1 MDLSQ
6 IRAFLAV
13 CETKSFTKAARQINM
28 SQPSISL
35 KIKALEKHL
44 GAKLLIRE
52 QNNLQLT
59 DEGCYAE
66 EKFLDII
73 SKTIAIEEYFSQV
86 KILTDSTITVYHA
99 EKDSCSGLEH
109 LLIKLKN
116 INNGELKIQTVS
128 CDSDQRV
135 INEIA
140 KHINAIGITT
150 TQQINSG
157 LSSHTWLQEEFM
169 LVKAKSNEELNET
182 SVDLCSLLNEQIWL
196 PELNSASLD
205 LLRNRIQTLGL
216 DIDDFKNRA
225 HVPEKL
231 MAELVQAD
239 GKMGI
244 CLCDQLPTKTHS
256 KVRIN
261 ELATPYRTY
270 LHINPKSNKTILNLI
285 DNITNHDKMQ
295 SVKKTTIPILD
306 RQIGLVAINNKSTE
320 VIPVRVAM
328 QSRTIQTV
336 ISGRAVQKLGLYE
349 SFLSEVNRIQKQ
361 IFTAEWKDY
370 KSAAPILLDLE
381 AGKLDIAIVGDYAVA
396 HAANNIDTKDD
407 VIVIGFASINPY
419 GSGSRLMIHKDSTN
433 LGLTGLKDKTIHVP
447 FLSTAHGSLLYNL
460 KLKNILNQ
468 NNIVD
473 LSLERKKAY
482 STKII
487 NPDGLACFTPF
498 DHFFES
504 EQGYQKSEDEVSM
517 PFSFYAI
524 IARKNFASSYPDAV
538 TSFLKATLCSNY
550 WFQSTPSSISYLSR
564 WTGVNEAYVN
574 QVLGERTEND
584 CHYIP
589 EINVRTD
596 WVKEFSKNL
605 FVTGE
610 GKTTTAESGHPL
622 INDDFLKS
630 AKHQLGIT
638 T

>member
-1 MDLSQ
+1 L
-6 IRAFLAV
+6 
-13 CETKSFTKAARQINM
+13 
-28 SQPSISL
+28 
-35 KIKALEKHL
+35 
-44 GAKLLIRE
+44 
-52 QNNLQLT
+52 
-59 DEGCYAE
+59 
-66 EKFLDII
+66 
-73 SKTIAIEEYFSQV
+73 
-86 KILTDSTITVYHA
+86 
-99 EKDSCSGLEH
+99 
-109 LLIKLKN
+109 
-116 INNGELKIQTVS
+116 
-128 CDSDQRV
+128 
-135 INEIA
+135 
-140 KHINAIGITT
+140 
-150 TQQINSG
+150 NSG
-157 LSSHTWLQEEFM
+157 LGSHTWLQEEFM
-169 LVKAKSNEELNET
+169 LIKAKGNEELHEI
-182 SVDLCSLLNEQIWL
+182 SVDLCSILNEQIWL
-196 PELNSASLD
+196 PELNSTSLD

-216 DIDDFKNRA
+216 DIDDFKNRT

-231 MAELVQAD
+231 MTELVQAD

-244 CLCDQLPTKTHS
+244 CLCDQLPTKTHN
-256 KVRIN
+256 KIRIN

-270 LHINPKSNKTILNLI
+270 LHFNPKSNKTILSLI
-285 DNITNHDKMQ
+285 DKITDHNKMK

-306 RQIGLVAINNKSTE
+306 RQIGLVAINNKNTE

-370 KSAAPILLDLE
+370 KSAAPILQDLA

-396 HAANNIDTKDD
+396 HTANNRDTKDD
-407 VIVIGFASINPY
+407 VIVIGFVSINPY
-419 GSGSRLMIHKDSTN
+419 GSGSRLMIHKNLTN

-460 KLKNILNQ
+460 RLKNILNQ
-468 NNIVD
+468 NNLVD
-473 LSLERKKAY
+473 LNLERKKSSA
-482 STKII
+482 TKIL

-517 PFSFYAI
+517 PFSYYAI
-524 IARKNFASSYPDAV
+524 VARKDFASSNPDAV

-550 WFQSTPSSISYLSR
+550 WFQTTPSSISYLSR

-589 EINVRTD
+589 EINIRTD
-596 WVKEFSKNL
+596 WIKEFSKKL

-610 GKTTTAESGHPL
+610 GKTTSAESDHPL
-622 INDDFLKS
+622 INDDYLKT

>member
-13 CETKSFTKAARQINM
+13 CETKSFTEAARQLNM

-44 GAKLLIRE
+44 GAKLLIRK
-52 QNNLQLT
+52 QNHLRLT
-59 DEGCYAE
+59 DEGSYAE

-73 SKTIAIEEYFSQV
+73 EKTIAIEEYFSQV
-86 KILTDSTITVYHA
+86 KKSTESTITIYHT
-99 EKDSCSGLEH
+99 EKDSCSGLER

-116 INNGELKIQTVS
+116 INNGELRIQTVS
-128 CDSDQRV
+128 CDSDQQV

-150 TQQINSG
+150 TKQMHSRLG
-157 LSSHTWLQEEFM
+157 SHTWLQEEFM
-169 LVKAKSNEELNET
+169 LIKAKGSEELNET
-182 SVDLCSLLNEQIWL
+182 SVDLCSILNEPIWL

-231 MAELVQAD
+231 MTELVQAD
-239 GKMGI
+239 GKIGI
-244 CLCDQLPTKTHS
+244 CLCDQLPTKTHN
-256 KVRIN
+256 KIRIN

-270 LHINPKSNKTILNLI
+270 LNFNPKSHKSILNLI
-285 DNITNHDKMQ
+285 DNITNHDKMKNA
-295 SVKKTTIPILD
+295 KKTTIPILD

-320 VIPVRVAM
+320 IIPIRVAM

-370 KSAAPILLDLE
+370 KSAAPILQDLE
-381 AGKLDIAIVGDYAVA
+381 TGKLDIAIVGDYAVA
-396 HAANNIDTKDD
+396 HAANNRETKDN

-433 LGLTGLKDKTIHVP
+433 LGLTGLKDKLIHVP

-468 NNIVD
+468 ANLVD
-473 LSLERKKAY
+473 LNLERKRTCTK
-482 STKII
+482 KII

-524 IARKNFASSYPDAV
+524 VARKNFASSYPDAV

-584 CHYIP
+584 CHYMP
-589 EINVRTD
+589 EINIRTD
-596 WVKEFSKNL
+596 WIKEFSNKL
-605 FVTGE
+605 FVAETNRIE
-610 GKTTTAESGHPL
+610 TARSDHPL
-622 INDDFLKS
+622 INEDYLRS

>member
-13 CETKSFTKAARQINM
+13 CETKSFTEAARQLNM

-44 GAKLLIRE
+44 GAKLLIRK
-52 QNNLQLT
+52 QNHLRLT
-59 DEGCYAE
+59 DEGSYAE

-73 SKTIAIEEYFSQV
+73 EKTIAIEEYFSQV
-86 KILTDSTITVYHA
+86 KKSTESTITIYHT
-99 EKDSCSGLEH
+99 EKDSCSGLER

-116 INNGELKIQTVS
+116 INNGELRIQTVS
-128 CDSDQRV
+128 CDSDQQV

-150 TQQINSG
+150 TKQMHSRLG
-157 LSSHTWLQEEFM
+157 SHTWLQEEFM
-169 LVKAKSNEELNET
+169 LIKAKGSEELNET
-182 SVDLCSLLNEQIWL
+182 SVDLCSILNEPIWL

-231 MAELVQAD
+231 MTELVQAD
-239 GKMGI
+239 GKIGI
-244 CLCDQLPTKTHS
+244 CLCDQLPTKTHN
-256 KVRIN
+256 KIRIN

-270 LHINPKSNKTILNLI
+270 LNFNPKSHKSILNLI
-285 DNITNHDKMQ
+285 DNITNHDKMKNA
-295 SVKKTTIPILD
+295 KKTTIPILD

-320 VIPVRVAM
+320 IIPIRVAM

-370 KSAAPILLDLE
+370 KSAAPILQDLE
-381 AGKLDIAIVGDYAVA
+381 TGKLDIAIVGDYAVA
-396 HAANNIDTKDD
+396 HAANNRETKDN

-433 LGLTGLKDKTIHVP
+433 LGLTGLKDKSIHVP

-468 NNIVD
+468 ANLVD
-473 LSLERKKAY
+473 LNLERKRTCTK
-482 STKII
+482 KII

-524 IARKNFASSYPDAV
+524 VARKNFASSYPDAV

-584 CHYIP
+584 CHYMP
-589 EINVRTD
+589 EINIRTD
-596 WVKEFSKNL
+596 WIKEFSNKL
-605 FVTGE
+605 FVAETNRIE
-610 GKTTTAESGHPL
+610 TARSDHPL
-622 INDDFLKS
+622 INEDYLRS